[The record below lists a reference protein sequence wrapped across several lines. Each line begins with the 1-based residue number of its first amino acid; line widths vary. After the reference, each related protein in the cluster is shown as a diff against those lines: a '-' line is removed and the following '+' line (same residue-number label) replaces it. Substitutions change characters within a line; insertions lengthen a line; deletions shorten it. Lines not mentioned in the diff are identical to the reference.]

1 MASKIFEHPALFKF
15 GTLVSMEELTDG
27 QNIAGQQSQ
36 TTSLR
41 KDIYKAEINAC
52 YVGRSSFFAHFCV
65 NASSKRK
72 ADGIDLARRACI
84 RYTGKPSRGAVEGMA
99 IMCMEDT
106 TRPRRV
112 DHSTRGRV

>member
-1 MASKIFEHPALFKF
+1 MASKDFEHPALFKF

-72 ADGIDLARRACI
+72 ADGTLSLKVYAPPLAVGSAQAVHLRRPLHA
-84 RYTGKPSRGAVEGMA
+84 
-99 IMCMEDT
+99 
-106 TRPRRV
+106 
-112 DHSTRGRV
+112 HSTITSTTS